1 MTYICE
7 KFTIS
12 YQNLFY
18 QKSGKLSSIKIT
30 DFCVMV
36 HNTFLNGIKNKFILD
51 SGSRVLVSKME

>member
-1 MTYICE
+1 LKKLQYRI
-7 KFTIS
+7 K
-12 YQNLFY
+12 NLFY
-18 QKSGKLSSIKIT
+18 QKSGNLSSIKIT